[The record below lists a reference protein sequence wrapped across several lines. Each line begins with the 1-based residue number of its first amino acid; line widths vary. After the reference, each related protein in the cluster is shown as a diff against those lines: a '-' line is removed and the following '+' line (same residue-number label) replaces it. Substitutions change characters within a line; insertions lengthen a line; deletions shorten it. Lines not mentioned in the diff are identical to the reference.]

1 MTDEPDPFVGGGPG
15 DDNGLVNVDL
25 EFATL
30 RDFREKMAPY
40 VGDRGFFARS
50 DQPLPRDTPV
60 NFRFVLPEGFTL
72 AEGTATV
79 AWTIDPEK
87 HPELVPGMA
96 LRFVDVGRASR
107 EAICELVDFHIAA
120 GGDPFELG
128 PAASEPGEIP
138 TDSLD
143 AGERDLDLRL
153 DFPLPSEPP
162 AAEALPQSGSREE
175 VLPPWLSETRE
186 REPID
191 PEMNGDRQRQA
202 YDDPEATSP
211 VGGGAGPSVD
221 FEVDLIIDDVESQ
234 RAVET
239 VPEISDRESIEMPQ
253 EALGPPRDL
262 RLGLV
267 VAAGLAVVAVIVLVW
282 SFGFRSRQLETPVAL
297 EAPGAEVEPGVELV
311 HDGDAAPTGSFVAE
325 KTPTGP
331 LPVEAVA
338 PEGEPPVEQ
347 LPVLDRRAGRV
358 VDVGTVSGPGL
369 TTVMIRGDGF
379 IEEGS
384 VSVARLKDPE
394 RIWVRVRH
402 IETFY
407 KPNEIL
413 VGSPEVRQVRIGHH
427 PEESPPSLYVVIDL
441 ADNSVMVTDRAIA
454 EDTIRLSVGRR

>member
-1 MTDEPDPFVGGGPG
+1 MTDELDPFVGEGPG
-15 DDNGLVNVDL
+15 DDNGLVTVDL

-40 VGDRGFFARS
+40 VGDHGFFARS

-79 AWTIDPEK
+79 AWTIDAES

-96 LRFVDVGRASR
+96 LRFVDVGRESR
-107 EAICELVDFHIAA
+107 EAIRELVDFHIAA
-120 GGDPFELG
+120 GGDPFDLG

-143 AGERDLDLRL
+143 AGERDLDPRL
-153 DFPLPSEPP
+153 DFPSPSAPP
-162 AAEALPQSGSREE
+162 AAEALPESARREE

-191 PEMNGDRQRQA
+191 PELKGDRHRHA
-202 YDDPEATSP
+202 HDDPAATSP
-211 VGGGAGPSVD
+211 GGSGAGPSVD

-234 RAVET
+234 RASGT
-239 VPEISDRESIEMPQ
+239 APEISDRESIEMPQ
-253 EALGPPRDL
+253 ERADPPRDL
-262 RLGLV
+262 RLGLA
-267 VAAGLAVVAVIVLVW
+267 VAAALAVVAVIVLVW
-282 SFGFRSRQLETPVAL
+282 SFGFRSRQPETPVAS
-297 EAPGAEVEPGVELV
+297 EVPGAEVEPGIEMV
-311 HDGDAAPTGSFVAE
+311 HDGDAAPTGIVVAE
-325 KTPTGP
+325 QPPSGP
-331 LPVEAVA
+331 MPVESTA
-338 PEGEPPVEQ
+338 PEGQPPAEPMPV
-347 LPVLDRRAGRV
+347 VDRRASRI
-358 VDVGTVSGPGL
+358 VDVGAVSGRGV
-369 TTVMIRGDGF
+369 TTVMIRGDGL

-384 VSVARLKDPE
+384 VRVARLKDPE

-441 ADNSVMVTDRAIA
+441 ADDAVVVTDRAIA
-454 EDTIRLSVGRR
+454 KDTIRLSVGRR